1 MKKLTMKS
9 VDLTQTNI
17 DKIAELFPNVIT
29 EARDEQGK
37 IKQAVNFD
45 LLKQE
50 LSDVLVEGE
59 KERYQLTWPGKKQA
73 ILNANTP
80 IDKTLRPVKEDSVG
94 WDNTQNLYIEGDNL
108 EVLKLLQESYL
119 NKIKCI
125 YIDPPYN
132 TGKDFIYRDDFSEPV
147 IEYLEESGQLDEE
160 GNRLIQNTE
169 ANGRFHSDWLTM
181 MYSRLKIARNLLR
194 EDGVLFISIGKD
206 ELSNLVKLSD
216 EIMGESNRLAIIG
229 RVAKTASNNGTH
241 FAPSIDYI
249 ACYGKNIN
257 TLSSFYDDVDVSL
270 YKKIETEGPRK
281 GERYRDDIALYQSS
295 QKDLRPNQ
303 KYFIECPDGTKV
315 IPPCSIQDEVMREGD
330 GRWRWTKEKY
340 LQNKHL
346 LVFKRTNSSPLVD
359 ADGNKANWNIYTKSY
374 LSERQLSGTLP
385 RDIWLDFINRKGA
398 DLLKKMDIPFDF
410 SKPVE
415 LVSYILK
422 IIRTTDNDI
431 ILDFFSG
438 SATTAHAVIQSNA
451 EDNGKRKY
459 IMVQLPE
466 KTDVNSEAYKAG
478 YKNICEIGKERIRRA
493 AKKIKEETG
502 ADIDYG
508 FRVFRVDSSNMKD
521 VYYTPD
527 KLKQGDMF
535 DLASNI
541 KEDRT
546 GEDLLI
552 QVMLELGL
560 ELSLPMETKQLEGK
574 IVHYVAGNSL
584 IACFEDNVPES
595 VMKQIAAEKPLRVV
609 FRDSSFEDDSA
620 RINVEELFKMLS
632 PGTEIQVL

>member
-9 VDLTQTNI
+9 VDLTRVNI
-17 DKIAELFPNVIT
+17 YKIAELFPNVIT
-29 EARDEQGK
+29 EARDEHGK
-37 IKQAVNFD
+37 IKLAVDFD

-80 IDKTLRPVKEDSVG
+80 IDKTLRPVKEDSVD

-132 TGKDFIYRDDFSEPV
+132 TGKDFVYKDDFRESAE
-147 IEYLEESGQLDEE
+147 EYLEETGQIDEQ
-160 GNRLIQNTE
+160 GNRLFQNTE
-169 ANGRFHSDWLTM
+169 SNGRFHSDWLTM
-181 MYSRLKIARNLLR
+181 MYSRLKIARQLLK
-194 EDGVLFISIGKD
+194 EDGVIFISIDDNEIDNIKKLCD
-206 ELSNLVKLSD
+206 EVFGASNFVGIFVWKRRTGANDSKRFFV
-216 EIMGESNRLAIIG
+216 SNDQEYIISYAKTEAFVFNG
-229 RVAKTASNNGTH
+229 IIKSTENYQNPDNDPRGPWARDNLTCNKTASERPNLFYPITDPNTGITYQCNPNRVWVYEKARMERLIMEGKVLFPPSGNGTPMYKRH
-241 FAPSIDYI
+241 LSELRSNKKPLSTWILPSNLSDGEDNNSTLIFPLNFVATKELRDLLDGQYFDYPKSVQML
-249 ACYGKNIN
+249 YGILNQAVEDK
-257 TLSSFYDDVDVSL
+257 S
-270 YKKIETEGPRK
+270 
-281 GERYRDDIALYQSS
+281 DDI
-295 QKDLRPNQ
+295 
-303 KYFIECPDGTKV
+303 V
-315 IPPCSIQDEVMREGD
+315 
-330 GRWRWTKEKY
+330 
-340 LQNKHL
+340 
-346 LVFKRTNSSPLVD
+346 
-359 ADGNKANWNIYTKSY
+359 
-374 LSERQLSGTLP
+374 
-385 RDIWLDFINRKGA
+385 
-398 DLLKKMDIPFDF
+398 
-410 SKPVE
+410 
-415 LVSYILK
+415 
-422 IIRTTDNDI
+422 
-431 ILDFFSG
+431 LDFFSG
-438 SATTAHAVIQSNA
+438 SATTAHAVMQLNA
-451 EDNGKRKY
+451 DDGGNRKF

-466 KTDVNSEAYKAG
+466 PTSENSEAYKAG

-527 KLKQGDMF
+527 KLKQGELF

-574 IVHYVAGNSL
+574 TVHYVAGNSL
-584 IACFEDNVPES
+584 IACFDDNVPES
-595 VMKQIAAEKPLRVV
+595 VMKQIAAEQPLRVV

-632 PGTEIQVL
+632 PGTDIQVL

>member
-9 VDLTQTNI
+9 VDLTQANI

-29 EARDEQGK
+29 EARDEHGK
-37 IKQAVNFD
+37 VIRAIDFD
-45 LLKQE
+45 LLRQE
-50 LSDVLVEGE
+50 LSDVIVEGE

-80 IDKTLRPVKEDSVG
+80 IDKTLRPVKEDSVD
-94 WDNTQNLYIEGDNL
+94 WDNTQNLYIEGDNF

-119 NKIKCI
+119 NKVKMI

-132 TGKDFIYRDDFSEPV
+132 TGNDFVYKDDYKTSEE
-147 IEYLEESGQLDEE
+147 EYLEVSGQIDII
-160 GNRLIQNTE
+160 GNRLIPNPVT
-169 ANGRFHSDWLTM
+169 NGRFHSDWLTM

-194 EDGVLFISIGKD
+194 EDGVIFISIDDNEVDNLSKICNEMFGRPNFLGKIIWKKKTNGNNMGVIPPVHDYICVYAKNVNSLGDIGFPADIEKIQNEYSNPDNDPRGPWTTMDLSANHKGPFFKIVNPLNGD
-206 ELSNLVKLSD
+206 EFWPPEGRYWVFNENEVLKRIADGRIIFGKSGNARPVQKIFLKDKQFKKVKAESIWDNHGMNEDATKELWDLLGEPKLFTHPKPSKLLYHLVKLSTD
-216 EIMGESNRLAIIG
+216 S
-229 RVAKTASNNGTH
+229 
-241 FAPSIDYI
+241 
-249 ACYGKNIN
+249 
-257 TLSSFYDDVDVSL
+257 
-270 YKKIETEGPRK
+270 
-281 GERYRDDIALYQSS
+281 
-295 QKDLRPNQ
+295 
-303 KYFIECPDGTKV
+303 
-315 IPPCSIQDEVMREGD
+315 
-330 GRWRWTKEKY
+330 EK
-340 LQNKHL
+340 
-346 LVFKRTNSSPLVD
+346 
-359 ADGNKANWNIYTKSY
+359 
-374 LSERQLSGTLP
+374 
-385 RDIWLDFINRKGA
+385 
-398 DLLKKMDIPFDF
+398 
-410 SKPVE
+410 
-415 LVSYILK
+415 
-422 IIRTTDNDI
+422 NDI
-431 ILDFFSG
+431 VLDFFSG
-438 SATTAHAVIQSNA
+438 SATTAHAVMQLNA
-451 EDNGKRKY
+451 EDGGNRKY

-466 KTDVNSEAYKAG
+466 ETDEKSEAYKAG

-574 IVHYVAGNSL
+574 TVHYVAGNSL
-584 IACFEDNVPES
+584 IACFDDNVPES
-595 VMKQIAAEKPLRVV
+595 VIKQIAAEHPLRVV